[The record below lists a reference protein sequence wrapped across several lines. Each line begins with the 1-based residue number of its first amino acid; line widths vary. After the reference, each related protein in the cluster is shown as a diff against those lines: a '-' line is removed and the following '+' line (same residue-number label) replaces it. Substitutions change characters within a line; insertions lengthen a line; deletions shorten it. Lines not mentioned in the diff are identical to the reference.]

1 MFNRDGEIVQEYH
14 PELAEKL
21 TVEKMTEKEFQ
32 AIKDTFV
39 KPFRIIN
46 SRLYRL
52 RVFETE
58 EAGYAFFDVH
68 HTVFDG
74 TSFQVIFADIIKAYY
89 DMELERDY
97 YYMMLNDREET
108 MKTERYL
115 EDKKYFEE
123 LYDGEFSVRPQ
134 LDFEV

>member
-1 MFNRDGEIVQEYH
+1 
-14 PELAEKL
+14 
-21 TVEKMTEKEFQ
+21 
-32 AIKDTFV
+32 
-39 KPFRIIN
+39 
-46 SRLYRL
+46 
-52 RVFETE
+52 
-58 EAGYAFFDVH
+58 
-68 HTVFDG
+68 
-74 TSFQVIFADIIKAYY
+74 
-89 DMELERDY
+89 MELERDY